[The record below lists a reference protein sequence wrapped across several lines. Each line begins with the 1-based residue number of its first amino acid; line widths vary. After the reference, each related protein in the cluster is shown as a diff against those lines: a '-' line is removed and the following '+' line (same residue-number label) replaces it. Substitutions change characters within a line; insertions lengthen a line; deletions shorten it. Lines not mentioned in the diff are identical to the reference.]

1 MGIQDNLRGKEGEVM
16 SADFKRLIYDL
27 QWNFTLIAEY
37 LSNPESTLLNY
48 NLTKRE
54 KEALLTRDPDTLAEL
69 CGSQQLAAG
78 ALSGAHTPSCHGP
91 TGPPF

>member
-1 MGIQDNLRGKEGEVM
+1 M
-16 SADFKRLIYDL
+16 SADSKKLIYDL
-27 QWNFTLIAEY
+27 QCDFTLVAEY
-37 LSNPESTLLNY
+37 LSNPENTLLNY
-48 NLTKRE
+48 DLTQQE
-54 KEALLTRDPDTLAEL
+54 EEALLSRDPDILAEL